1 MWMADSPVACIMSS
15 IIFLILGSTFHRI
28 EPNVK
33 HEMQLSV
40 PELARSGR
48 VSEKS
53 AQAKKVSS

>member
-33 HEMQLSV
+33 HEMQLYA

>member
-33 HEMQLSV
+33 HEMQLSA